1 MDVILFV
8 LVVAL
13 VGAVS
18 DVARGLI
25 PNWLTMTG
33 IVGGIALQTVH
44 GGLSGLT
51 GSLAGCC
58 LGIALLIGFYACGG
72 MGAGDVKLFGA
83 VGSCLGPS
91 GVMQAALVVALSGGI
106 YALVVRA
113 RHRGWRAT
121 LRSIYTGCLTIA
133 LTGCPAPAETS
144 TGLEPSLRY
153 GIAIALGT
161 TLTLWWRG
169 YLPSVSL
176 WIARRTGGLV
186 TRCPWSGGSRMN
198 LAAEGRGAGMPHRSG
213 RGNVV
218 SPGA

>member
-1 MDVILFV
+1 MEVILFV
-8 LVVAL
+8 LAVVA
-13 VGAVS
+13 VGAAS
-18 DVARGLI
+18 DLARGLI
-25 PNWLTMTG
+25 PNWLTVAG
-33 IVGGIALQTVH
+33 AVGGVILHTAQEGLMGFTIGIAGWFV
-44 GGLSGLT
+44 
-51 GSLAGCC
+51 
-58 LGIALLIGFYACGG
+58 GIALLIGFYACGG
-72 MGAGDVKLFGA
+72 MGAGDVKLLGA

-169 YLPSVSL
+169 DLPSVS
-176 WIARRTGGLV
+176 
-186 TRCPWSGGSRMN
+186 
-198 LAAEGRGAGMPHRSG
+198 
-213 RGNVV
+213 
-218 SPGA
+218 

>member
-58 LGIALLIGFYACGG
+58 LGIALLNGQI
-72 MGAGDVKLFGA
+72 M
-83 VGSCLGPS
+83 
-91 GVMQAALVVALSGGI
+91 
-106 YALVVRA
+106 
-113 RHRGWRAT
+113 
-121 LRSIYTGCLTIA
+121 SI
-133 LTGCPAPAETS
+133 
-144 TGLEPSLRY
+144 
-153 GIAIALGT
+153 
-161 TLTLWWRG
+161 
-169 YLPSVSL
+169 
-176 WIARRTGGLV
+176 
-186 TRCPWSGGSRMN
+186 
-198 LAAEGRGAGMPHRSG
+198 
-213 RGNVV
+213 
-218 SPGA
+218 

>member
-169 YLPSVSL
+169 DLSL
-176 WIARRTGGLV
+176 I
-186 TRCPWSGGSRMN
+186 S
-198 LAAEGRGAGMPHRSG
+198 
-213 RGNVV
+213 
-218 SPGA
+218 